1 MIIYVDIDNTICN
14 TPPSADYTKAKPIY
28 ERIAK
33 INSLYDQGHTIV
45 YWTARGTRT
54 GTDWRELTEQQLSKW
69 LVKYHELKLGK
80 PVYDLFIDD
89 RNINSRG
96 TSMADAKEMD
106 KVIKQLEKRGV
117 NVNSQICKRHKV
129 WRCG

>member
-14 TPPSADYTKAKPIY
+14 TPPSANYTKAKPIH

-33 INSLYDQGHTIV
+33 INSLYNEGHTIV

-54 GTDWRELTEQQLSKW
+54 GTDWRELTEQQLNKW

-80 PVYDLFIDD
+80 PAYDLFIDD
-89 RNINSRG
+89 RNINSERYFNG
-96 TSMADAKEMD
+96 
-106 KVIKQLEKRGV
+106 
-117 NVNSQICKRHKV
+117 
-129 WRCG
+129 